1 MEVRDEESTVKEKE
15 LRQLLQNS
23 QNDKESKS
31 SNYLRTLER
40 DREHLKQK
48 FSELEIKIKDNERNK
63 TSLLFEIEKEKAKWT
78 MEKE

>member
-1 MEVRDEESTVKEKE
+1 M
-15 LRQLLQNS
+15 
-23 QNDKESKS
+23 
-31 SNYLRTLER
+31 
-40 DREHLKQK
+40 KQK